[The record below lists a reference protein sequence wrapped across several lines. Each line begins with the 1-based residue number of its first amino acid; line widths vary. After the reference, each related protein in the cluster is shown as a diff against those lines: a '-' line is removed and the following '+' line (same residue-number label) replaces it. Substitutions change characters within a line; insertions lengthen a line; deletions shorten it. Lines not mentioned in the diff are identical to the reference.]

1 MQKCFIEKFNS
12 TKLNEHLGGFGLDWL
27 LRVECLFTC
36 GLPPRIKGTNVSL
49 SEVAYR
55 AAISHM
61 GSG

>member
-1 MQKCFIEKFNS
+1 MQKCFIESLNS
-12 TKLNEHLGGFGLDWL
+12 TKLIYHMGGFGLDWL
-27 LRVECLFTC
+27 SELSVYSLVDCHP
-36 GLPPRIKGTNVSL
+36 GLKGTNVSL